1 MRQCGVIER
10 DGLKGL
16 IEGLKNRNYRVLG
29 PVVRAGAIV
38 YDELSSDNDLPAG
51 WTDVHAAG
59 SYRLERRTDGAVFGY
74 NVGAHSWKQFLH
86 VPALRLWRARADET
100 GFSCMDA
107 HESSQPLAIIGARSC
122 ELKAMAVQDRV
133 LINDR
138 YTDPNYAARR
148 ENMFIVAVQ
157 CGQASD
163 TCFCVSMDAGPRART
178 GFDLALTEVI
188 DTSGHRF
195 VVEIGTAQG
204 EEVFAEV
211 SHRKATKSDL
221 AAAERVL
228 ADVAE
233 QMGRE
238 LPTEGIKELLYQ
250 NLEHPRWNDVAGR
263 CLACANCT
271 MVCPTCFCTS
281 VDDVTALNGEWAERW
296 QHWDSCF
303 NSQFSYLHGGSV
315 RRTVKS
321 RYRQWLTHKLASW
334 YDQFGSSGCVGCG
347 RCITWCPAGIDI
359 TEEVAAIRESA
370 PDGRKKRVRPAS
382 DRG

>member
-16 IEGLKNRNYRVLG
+16 IVGLKNRNYRVLG

-107 HESSQPLAIIGARSC
+107 QESSQPLAIIGARSC

-138 YTDPNYAARR
+138 YTDSNYAARR